1 MSTSLHFSAEPF
13 VLIIPPLLSEH
24 QDSLSLPSW
33 LSSSQIKAP
42 HEEFLSHY
50 PVSVYNNV
58 LLQKNVL
65 ALVKSKSLSLHPLP
79 SLASP
84 GLDVMLLSPPRL
96 HPTFFLLTLLALKRC
111 ALVSVVFRRQH
122 KLFAS
127 FVSYRFFC
135 VSWHIRTSERN
146 CLCLL
151 PPPRP
156 FTLQLVDLASVVSL
170 PMKLLGEFLSCCRV
184 ASFSGHFSPYS
195 LPLSNTF
202 SLFVPDELFFSSYI

>member
-127 FVSYRFFC
+127 FVSYRFF
-135 VSWHIRTSERN
+135 
-146 CLCLL
+146 LCFLTYQNLWKKL
-151 PPPRP
+151 P
-156 FTLQLVDLASVVSL
+156 LLASPTPPIHSSAGWLSFCRLSSHETAWRVPQL
-170 PMKLLGEFLSCCRV
+170 LSCCK
-184 ASFSGHFSPYS
+184 F
-195 LPLSNTF
+195 
-202 SLFVPDELFFSSYI
+202 